1 MVGGLVWG
9 DCLRPLS
16 VMNTWSQM
24 ALHSITSKLIP
35 FFLFLNRRIGSYDSY
50 HTQKKREKKEEK
62 TEEKERKKRKKRKEK
77 NGRKKKEETEKEK
90 GRKRKKKKG

>member
-50 HTQKKREKKEEK
+50 HTQKKKGKK
-62 TEEKERKKRKKRKEK
+62 
-77 NGRKKKEETEKEK
+77 GRKKN
-90 GRKRKKKKG
+90 GRKRKKKKKRMEEKKRKKKKKKKKKEEKERKK